1 MADIKTVSVSVGT
14 HRQLERLAE
23 KFGLSHKDL
32 VGAMVQYFTVTKAD
46 PRDPKADTPDVAL
59 KKMAEKVDGL
69 DKRLIGFI
77 REQEK
82 ELLKPILSE
91 IRAAR
96 SELRTV
102 PSAPP
107 PKAQPTPGG
116 LSAADLQRLS
126 EQLQAMVFM
135 MFGTALEA
143 DHLNENYINEFN
155 RRATKR

>member
-1 MADIKTVSVSVGT
+1 MSENKTIAVSIGT

-23 KFGLSHKDL
+23 KFGLSQKDL
-32 VGAMVQYFTVTKAD
+32 VGAMVQYFTMTKAD
-46 PRDPKADTPDVAL
+46 PRDPKAEMPDVTL

-96 SELRTV
+96 SELRTA
-102 PSAPP
+102 PS
-107 PKAQPTPGG
+107 TPAG
-116 LSAADLQRLS
+116 LTAADLQRLS
-126 EQLQAMVFM
+126 EQLQTMVFM

-143 DHLNENYINEFN
+143 DYLNESYVNEFN
-155 RRATKR
+155 RQATKR